1 MRHRPTEN
9 TFSLHMKRKK
19 NITRFYP
26 EKATI
31 LLVPLVGNRRKAKSR
46 DGSHISVSE
55 FGRYPP
61 TECVRVLVNC
71 RDLRLKLDL
80 EESKYRAVRIGEPIK
95 FLKEIHTRY
104 WCFFSFQ

>member
-9 TFSLHMKRKK
+9 TFLVTKLHMK
-19 NITRFYP
+19 IGMTGIYP

-31 LLVPLVGNRRKAKSR
+31 LLVPLVGNRKKAKSR

-61 TECVRVLVNC
+61 IECVRVLVSC
-71 RDLRLKLDL
+71 SDLRLKLDL
-80 EESKYRAVRIGEPIK
+80 E
-95 FLKEIHTRY
+95 
-104 WCFFSFQ
+104 